1 MFVRTTAINKIRD
14 LTKRIRAVKGGTSA
28 GKTYDIISILI
39 DKAIKRNG
47 LRITVTSESL
57 PHLKKG
63 AIRDF
68 KNIMQSTGRW
78 RFDNWHATDSIYTFP
93 NGSYIE
99 FFSADDEGKMR
110 GPRRDILYVN
120 EANRVDFE
128 TYRQAAKRTNETI
141 YLDWNPTH
149 SFWFDTEI
157 KGGKNVDFITL
168 TYLDNEAAPQAA
180 IDDILEAKV
189 KGFFDSELPTEQLF
203 KEENIKSSY
212 WSNDYRVYGLGL
224 MGRLQGTV
232 FEYSDGVFDESL
244 PYCYGL
250 DFGFNPDP
258 CGLVR
263 VAVDQKNKKLYLE
276 EKAYLTDLSTDAIEK
291 LLRNR
296 NPENKM
302 IIADSS
308 GKITIHDLRQK
319 GINITKASKPPGSIE
334 TGIKSMMNYELIVC
348 GNSPNLRTELNN
360 YTWNDKKSGVPIDKY
375 NHLIDPTRYALKWLT
390 KPAGGLL

>member
-1 MFVRTTAINKIRD
+1 MFVRTTAINKIRA
-14 LTKRIRAVKGGTSA
+14 LTKRIRAVKGGTSG
-28 GKTYDIISILI
+28 GKTQGILPELI
-39 DKAIKRNG
+39 NKAIKFSG
-47 LRITVTSESL
+47 KRITVTSENL

-68 KNIMQSTGRW
+68 KAIMQFTGRW
-78 RFDNWHATDSIYTFP
+78 NADNWHSTDSIYTFS

-120 EANRVDFE
+120 EANRLDFE
-128 TYRQAAKRTNETI
+128 VYRQAAKRTNEII

-149 SFWFDTEI
+149 SFWFDKEI

-180 IDDILEAKV
+180 IDDILEAKQ
-189 KGFFDSELPTEQLF
+189 KGFFNPDLEPPELFNET
-203 KEENIKSSY
+203 NIKSAY

-224 MGRLQGTV
+224 TGKLQGTV
-232 FEYSDGVFDESL
+232 FEYTEGTFDDSL

-258 CGLVR
+258 CGLVK
-263 VAVDQKNKKLYLE
+263 VAVDQKNKKIYLE
-276 EKAYLTDLSTDAIEK
+276 EKAYLTDLGTDAIEK

-302 IIADSS
+302 IIADSA
-308 GKITIHDLRQK
+308 GKLTIHDLRQK
-319 GINITKASKPPGSIE
+319 GINIIPAIKGPGSIE
-334 TGIKSMMNYELIVC
+334 SSIKSMMNYEIIVC
-348 GNSPNLRTELNN
+348 GESPNLETEFLN
-360 YTWNDKKSGVPIDKY
+360 YTWNDRKSGVPIDKY
-375 NHLIDPTRYALKWLT
+375 NHLIDPTRYAFVVLARGSSGVL
-390 KPAGGLL
+390 